1 MNIAYLKI
9 TETQLKK
16 SIIDCTSP
24 VRAMLKEKQFHNY
37 EEQDQGLKTR
47 KNLVYL
53 DQPDNKNFETVSM
66 YRPNTKKGD
75 PRIWFTNL
83 KQVVSQGDE
92 LGIFVLPNE
101 PNVLFAFNRNDY
113 AGFQDEILTELAVER
128 LADIDSD
135 ILLDTSLCI
144 ECGTDTLKYGYVNRI
159 PCGRTHIDAYVCG
172 SCLVGLWEQEDL
184 YLNGELVFCPMKDDD
199 DPRYD
204 EDGEERENH
213 DEYERISCTL
223 AEKWHETEHL
233 PEIDVM
239 FPDAPKFRELVS
251 NEDNWTNKDKKTV
264 QLLIANYSNIEPG
277 SAT

>member
-1 MNIAYLKI
+1 MNRIAYLKI

-16 SIIDCTSP
+16 SIIDCTAP
-24 VRAMLKEKQFHNY
+24 VRAMLKEEQFHNY

-128 LADIDSD
+128 LANINNVIYKATTTNCDCDDDNSKDHDICSECSVLLCVWADQEEFDPVNVGSNEEYYCDDCYLHSSFGCSECKDIPKQECRFGNEELRARISD
-135 ILLDTSLCI
+135 INI
-144 ECGTDTLKYGYVNRI
+144 FK
-159 PCGRTHIDAYVCG
+159 
-172 SCLVGLWEQEDL
+172 
-184 YLNGELVFCPMKDDD
+184 
-199 DPRYD
+199 
-204 EDGEERENH
+204 EN
-213 DEYERISCTL
+213 S
-223 AEKWHETEHL
+223 
-233 PEIDVM
+233 
-239 FPDAPKFRELVS
+239 
-251 NEDNWTNKDKKTV
+251 
-264 QLLIANYSNIEPG
+264 IA
-277 SAT
+277 